1 MFISPHIR
9 RLIDLALDE
18 DDIGFDVSSV
28 AFFSDIEKTA
38 QLLAKEDLVVC
49 GIHLVQAV
57 FDRVDPKIRWDFDAK
72 DGDKIKSG
80 TVFGN
85 ATGPA
90 LSLLRGER
98 VALNFMQRMSGVST
112 KTNRFSSILEGSKT
126 KIVDTRKTLPGW
138 RELDKYAVRI
148 GGGANHRFS
157 LSGGVMVKD
166 NHIFAAGSVKK
177 AVERARESAPHTLKI
192 EVEVDRWSQLD
203 PALEAGADII
213 MLDNMTTEE
222 MKKAIAHIAAYSE
235 RVIIEASGNITI
247 ERLPE
252 LKNIGLDIISSGAL
266 THSVS
271 ACDISMKL
279 DLS

>member
-28 AFFSDIEKTA
+28 AFFSDVEKTA

-57 FDRVDPKIRWDFDAK
+57 FDRVDPKIQWNFDAK

-222 MKKAIAHIAAYSE
+222 MKKAIAHISAYSE

>member
-38 QLLAKEDLVVC
+38 QLLAKQDLIVC
-49 GIHLVQAV
+49 GIDLVQAV
-57 FDRVDPKIRWDFDAK
+57 FDRVDPKIRWNFEAK
-72 DGDKIKSG
+72 DGDEIKSG
-80 TVFGN
+80 KVFGN

-112 KTNRFSSILEGSKT
+112 KTHSFASLLDGSKT

-177 AVERARESAPHTLKI
+177 AVERARASAPHTLKI

-203 PALEAGADII
+203 PALDAGADII
-213 MLDNMTTEE
+213 MLDNMTTDE
-222 MKKAIAHIAAYSE
+222 MKKAIAHIRNFSD

-247 ERLPE
+247 ERLAE

-266 THSVS
+266 THSVI

>member
-1 MFISPHIR
+1 MYISPHIR

-18 DDIGFDVSSV
+18 DDIGFDVTSV
-28 AFFSDIEKTA
+28 AFFSEVDKTA

-49 GIHLVQAV
+49 GVDLVQAV
-57 FDRVDPKIRWDFDAK
+57 FDRVDPKIRWQFDVSDGAK
-72 DGDKIKSG
+72 VKSG
-80 TVFGN
+80 TVFGR

-98 VALNFMQRMSGVST
+98 VALNFMQRMTGVST
-112 KTNRFSSILEGSKT
+112 QTNRFAVLLQGSKT

-138 RELDKYAVRI
+138 RELDKYAVRT
-148 GGGANHRFS
+148 GGGGNHRFS

-177 AVERARESAPHTLKI
+177 AVEKARNSAPHTLKI

-213 MLDNMTTEE
+213 MLDNMTTAE
-222 MKKAIAHIAAYSE
+222 MKKAIEHIRDFSD
-235 RVIIEASGNITI
+235 RIIIEASGNITI

-266 THSVS
+266 THSVR